1 MKRTVPLVIA
11 SVAGVVMVLAYF
23 VPFTQTWG
31 ETAITWFNILSA
43 AALVL
48 GGGNLLR
55 VQLQQMSDRK
65 PGWGYAAVTAIAFLV
80 TLVIGLAKV
89 GVFPA
94 EKFPAYPW
102 SGDYQQEGSALW
114 WLYEFIITPI
124 TATMFSMLAFYVA
137 SAAFRAFRAKN
148 LEATLLLIT
157 AVIVLLGRTY
167 AGVWLTGGIPER
179 LAKWTG
185 RSPDAFAALRLDR
198 FTDWVVMDIFNKA
211 GFRAITIGIAL
222 GVVATSMKIL
232 LGMDR
237 SYLGSDE
244 E

>member
-1 MKRTVPLVIA
+1 MKRTVPLIIA
-11 SVAGVVMVLAYF
+11 SAAGVVMVLAYF
-23 VPFTQTWG
+23 VPAIQSWG
-31 ETAITWFNILSA
+31 EMAMTWFNILAA

-48 GGGNLLR
+48 GGGNLIR

-65 PGWGYAAVTAIAFLV
+65 PGWGYAAVTAVAFVV
-80 TLVIGLAKV
+80 TLVIGLLKV
-89 GVFPA
+89 GVFPS
-94 EKFPAYPW
+94 EKFPDYAW
-102 SGDYQQEGSALW
+102 SGEFQAEGSALW
-114 WLYEFIITPI
+114 WLYEYVITPI

-148 LEATLLLIT
+148 LEATLLLVT

-167 AGVWLTGGIPER
+167 AGIWLTGWIPDR
-179 LAKWTG
+179 LAAITG
-185 RSPDAFAALRLDR
+185 WPPSDFALLRLDR
-198 FTDWVVMDIFNKA
+198 FNDGVITDLFNKA

-222 GVVATSMKIL
+222 GVVATSLKIL

>member
-1 MKRTVPLVIA
+1 
-11 SVAGVVMVLAYF
+11 MVLAYF
-23 VPFTQTWG
+23 VPYTQSWG
-31 ETAITWFNILSA
+31 ETATTWFNILSA

-65 PGWGYAAVTAIAFLV
+65 PGWGYAAVTAIAFIV
-80 TLVIGLAKV
+80 TLGVGLLKV
-89 GVFPA
+89 GVFPS

-102 SGDYQQEGSALW
+102 SGDYQAEGSALW
-114 WLYEFIITPI
+114 WLYEYIITPI
-124 TATMFSMLAFYVA
+124 TSTMFSMLAFFVA

-148 LEATLLLIT
+148 LEATLLLVT

-167 AGVWLTGGIPER
+167 AGVWLTGWLPES
-179 LAKWTG
+179 L
-185 RSPDAFAALRLDR
+185 SLLRLDR
-198 FTDWVVMDIFNKA
+198 FTDRIIMDLFNKA

-222 GVVATSMKIL
+222 GVVATSLKIL

>member
-1 MKRTVPLVIA
+1 MV
-11 SVAGVVMVLAYF
+11 VAHF
-23 VPFTQTWG
+23 VPYTQTWG
-31 ETAITWFNILSA
+31 ENAITWFNILSA

-55 VQLQQMSDRK
+55 VQLKQMSDRK
-65 PGWGYAAVTAIAFLV
+65 PGWGYAAVTAIAFIV
-80 TLVIGLAKV
+80 TLVVGLLKV
-89 GVFPA
+89 GVFPS
-94 EKFPAYPW
+94 ETYPGQAW
-102 SGDYQQEGSALW
+102 SGDYQAEGSALW
-114 WLYEFIITPI
+114 WLYEFIIVPI
-124 TATMFSMLAFYVA
+124 TSTMFSMLAFYVS

-167 AGVWLTGGIPER
+167 AGVWLTGDIPET
-179 LAKWTG
+179 LASWTG
-185 RSPDAFAALRLDR
+185 RPVESFAALRLDR
-198 FTDWVVMDIFNKA
+198 FTDWVVMDMFNKA

>member
-11 SVAGVVMVLAYF
+11 AVAGFVMVVAYF
-23 VPFTQTWG
+23 VPVTQSWG
-31 ETAITWFNILSA
+31 ETAMKWFNILAA

-55 VQLQQMSDRK
+55 VQLQQISDRK
-65 PGWGYAAVTAIAFLV
+65 PGWGYAAVTAIAFVV
-80 TLVIGLAKV
+80 TLIIGLLKV
-89 GVFPA
+89 GVFPT

-114 WLYEFIITPI
+114 WIYEYIITPI

-148 LEATLLLIT
+148 LEATLLLGT

-167 AGVWLTGGIPER
+167 AGIWLTGWIPDQ
-179 LAKWTG
+179 LAVWTK
-185 RSPDAFAALRLDR
+185 RPVEDFSIFRLDR
-198 FTDWVVMDIFNKA
+198 FNDRVITDIFIKA
-211 GFRAITIGIAL
+211 GNRAITIGIAL
-222 GVVATSMKIL
+222 GVVATSLKIL